1 MTLAELIQSD
11 NRASDNRGI
20 DNRGG
25 GALQWFH
32 RASGKPQERLRM
44 LEDALAVPEPDP
56 EPVSAGAF
64 VEQIEDTMQEQS
76 KREIMS
82 VLVHLKQ
89 SEIRALVRKAAH
101 AKGRY
106 LAALMEMPR
115 SQTSRKT
122 AIEELSLA
130 RQEYE
135 ELEKGLEVL
144 RQLIL
149 DNDVQIGG
157 VR

>member
-1 MTLAELIQSD
+1 MTLAELAGFD
-11 NRASDNRGI
+11 NRSDRN
-20 DNRGG
+20 

-32 RASGKPQERLRM
+32 RSSDKPQERLRM
-44 LEDALAVPEPDP
+44 LENALTVPEPQP
-56 EPVSAGAF
+56 EAVSAGAF
-64 VEQIEDTMQEQS
+64 VEQIDENIQEQS

-82 VLVHLKQ
+82 VLVQLKQ
-89 SEIRALVRKAAH
+89 SEIRALVRRTAH

-115 SQTSRKT
+115 TQCSRKT
-122 AIEELSLA
+122 AVEGLALA

-149 DNDVQIGG
+149 DNDVQITG

>member
-1 MTLAELIQSD
+1 MTLAELTGLD
-11 NRASDNRGI
+11 GRG
-20 DNRGG
+20 NST
-25 GALQWFH
+25 LQWFH
-32 RASGKPQERLRM
+32 RTSGKPQERLRM
-44 LEDALAVPEPDP
+44 LEDALAVPQPDP

-64 VEQIEDTMQEQS
+64 VEQIEETIQEQS

-89 SEIRALVRKAAH
+89 SEIRALVRRAAH
-101 AKGRY
+101 AKG
-106 LAALMEMPR
+106 
-115 SQTSRKT
+115 QCSRKT
-122 AIEELSLA
+122 AIEELALA

-149 DNDVQIGG
+149 DNDVQING

>member
-1 MTLAELIQSD
+1 MTLAELAGFDS
-11 NRASDNRGI
+11 RGER
-20 DNRGG
+20 N

-32 RASGKPQERLRM
+32 RTSGKPQERLRM
-44 LEDALAVPEPDP
+44 LEDALAVPDP
-56 EPVSAGAF
+56 EPQAVSAGAF
-64 VEQIEDTMQEQS
+64 VEQIEESIQEQS

-82 VLVHLKQ
+82 VLVQLKQ
-89 SEIRALVRKAAH
+89 SEIRALVRRAAH

-115 SQTSRKT
+115 TQCSRKT
-122 AIEELSLA
+122 AVEELALA

-135 ELEKGLEVL
+135 ELEKGLDVL

>member
-1 MTLAELIQSD
+1 MTLTEMTGYSSR
-11 NRASDNRGI
+11 NN
-20 DNRGG
+20 
-25 GALQWFH
+25 ALQWFH
-32 RASGKPQERLRM
+32 RSSGKPQERLRM
-44 LEDALAVPEPDP
+44 LEDALAVPEPAP

-89 SEIRALVRKAAH
+89 SEIKALVRRAAH

-106 LAALMEMPR
+106 LAALVEMPR
-115 SQTSRKT
+115 SLSSRKT

-135 ELEKGLEVL
+135 ELEKGLEIL
-144 RQLIL
+144 RQMIL
-149 DNDVQIGG
+149 DNDVQVSGL
-157 VR
+157 R

>member
-1 MTLAELIQSD
+1 MILGGILEDAMTLADLIGDDGRDS
-11 NRASDNRGI
+11 RG
-20 DNRGG
+20 
-25 GALQWFH
+25 LQWFH
-32 RASGKPQERLRM
+32 RSSGKPKERLRM
-44 LEDALAVPEPDP
+44 LEDALAVPEPEP

-64 VEQIEDTMQEQS
+64 VERIDETIQEQS

-89 SEIRALVRKAAH
+89 SEIRALVRRAAH

-115 SQTSRKT
+115 SQSSRKT
-122 AIEELSLA
+122 ALEELALA

-135 ELEKGLEVL
+135 ELEKGLEIL

-157 VR
+157 VS

>member
-1 MTLAELIQSD
+1 MTLAELTGFD
-11 NRASDNRGI
+11 GRG
-20 DNRGG
+20 NSS
-25 GALQWFH
+25 LQWFH
-32 RASGKPQERLRM
+32 RTSGKPQERLRM
-44 LEDALAVPEPDP
+44 LEDALAVPEADP

-64 VEQIEDTMQEQS
+64 VEQIEETIQEQS

-89 SEIRALVRKAAH
+89 SEIRALVRRAAH

-106 LAALMEMPR
+106 LAALMELPR
-115 SQTSRKT
+115 SQCSRKT
-122 AIEELSLA
+122 AIEELALA

-149 DNDVQIGG
+149 DNDVQING

>member
-11 NRASDNRGI
+11 NRTT

-56 EPVSAGAF
+56 EPLSAGAF
-64 VEQIEDTMQEQS
+64 AEQIEDTIQEQS

-89 SEIRALVRKAAH
+89 SELRALARRAAH

-115 SQTSRKT
+115 SQCSRKT
-122 AIEELSLA
+122 AVEQLTLA

-135 ELEKGLEVL
+135 ELEKGLEIL

-149 DNDVQIGG
+149 DNDVQIDG
-157 VR
+157 VG

>member
-1 MTLAELIQSD
+1 MTLAELTGLD
-11 NRASDNRGI
+11 GRG
-20 DNRGG
+20 NST
-25 GALQWFH
+25 LQWFH
-32 RASGKPQERLRM
+32 RTSGKPKERLRM
-44 LEDALAVPEPDP
+44 LEDALAVPEPTP

-64 VEQIEDTMQEQS
+64 VEQIEETIQEQS

-89 SEIRALVRKAAH
+89 SEIRALVRRAAH

-106 LAALMEMPR
+106 LAALMELPR
-115 SQTSRKT
+115 SQCSRKV
-122 AIEELSLA
+122 AIEQLALA

-149 DNDVQIGG
+149 DNDVQITG

>member
-1 MTLAELIQSD
+1 MTLSELTGFD
-11 NRASDNRGI
+11 GRG
-20 DNRGG
+20 NST
-25 GALQWFH
+25 LQWFH
-32 RASGKPQERLRM
+32 RTSGKPKERLRM
-44 LEDALAVPEPDP
+44 LEDALAVPEPDA

-64 VEQIEDTMQEQS
+64 VEQIEESIQEQS

-89 SEIRALVRKAAH
+89 SEIRALVRRAAH

-106 LAALMEMPR
+106 LAALMELPR
-115 SQTSRKT
+115 SQCSRKT
-122 AIEELSLA
+122 AIEELALA

-149 DNDVQIGG
+149 DNDVQITG

>member
-1 MTLAELIQSD
+1 MTLSELAGYPGRD
-11 NRASDNRGI
+11 N
-20 DNRGG
+20 
-25 GALQWFH
+25 ALQWFH
-32 RASGKPQERLRM
+32 RSSGKPRERLRM
-44 LEDALAVPEPDP
+44 LEEALAVPQPDP

-64 VEQIEDTMQEQS
+64 VEQIEDSIQEHS

-89 SEIRALVRKAAH
+89 NEIKALVRRAAH

-106 LAALMEMPR
+106 LAALVDMPR
-115 SQTSRKT
+115 SQCSRKT
-122 AIEELSLA
+122 AIEELILS

-135 ELEKGLEVL
+135 ELEKGLEIL

-149 DNDVQIGG
+149 DNDVQING

>member
-1 MTLAELIQSD
+1 MTLAELTGYPGR
-11 NRASDNRGI
+11 NN
-20 DNRGG
+20 
-25 GALQWFH
+25 ALQWFH
-32 RASGKPQERLRM
+32 RTSGKPQERLRM
-44 LEDALAVPEPDP
+44 LEDALAVPEP

-64 VEQIEDTMQEQS
+64 VEQIEETIQAQS

-89 SEIRALVRKAAH
+89 SEVRALVRRAAH

-106 LAALMEMPR
+106 LAALMELPR
-115 SQTSRKT
+115 SQSNRKT
-122 AIEELSLA
+122 AIEELTLA
-130 RQEYE
+130 RREYE
-135 ELEKGLEVL
+135 ELETGLQIL

-149 DNDVQIGG
+149 DNDVQVGG

>member
-1 MTLAELIQSD
+1 MTLADLIAADSH
-11 NRASDNRGI
+11 G
-20 DNRGG
+20 RGG
-25 GALQWFH
+25 SLQWFH
-32 RASGKPQERLRM
+32 RTSGKPKERLRM

-56 EPVSAGAF
+56 EPLTAGAF
-64 VEQIEDTMQEQS
+64 VEQIEDTIQEHS

-89 SEIRALVRKAAH
+89 SEIRALARRTAH

-115 SQTSRKT
+115 SQCSRKT
-122 AIEELSLA
+122 AVEQLTLA

-135 ELEKGLEVL
+135 ELEKGLEIL

-149 DNDVQIGG
+149 DNDVQING
-157 VR
+157 VS

>member
-1 MTLAELIQSD
+1 MTLAELTGFD
-11 NRASDNRGI
+11 GRG
-20 DNRGG
+20 NST
-25 GALQWFH
+25 LQWFH
-32 RASGKPQERLRM
+32 RTSGKPKERLRM
-44 LEDALAVPEPDP
+44 LEDALAVPEPDA

-64 VEQIEDTMQEQS
+64 VEQIEETIQEQS

-89 SEIRALVRKAAH
+89 SEIRALVRRAAH

-106 LAALMEMPR
+106 LAALMELPR
-115 SQTSRKT
+115 SQCSRKT
-122 AIEELSLA
+122 AIEELALA

-149 DNDVQIGG
+149 DNDVQITG

>member
-1 MTLAELIQSD
+1 MTLADLIGHDSPD
-11 NRASDNRGI
+11 SRT
-20 DNRGG
+20 
-25 GALQWFH
+25 LQWFQ
-32 RASGKPQERLRM
+32 RSSGKPKERLRM

-64 VEQIEDTMQEQS
+64 AEQIEDSIQEQS
-76 KREIMS
+76 RREIMS

-89 SEIRALVRKAAH
+89 SEIRALVRRAAH

-115 SQTSRKT
+115 SQASRKT
-122 AIEELSLA
+122 ALQELALA

-135 ELEKGLEVL
+135 ELEKGLEIL
-144 RQLIL
+144 RQIIL
-149 DNDVQIGG
+149 DNDVQING
-157 VR
+157 VG

>member
-1 MTLAELIQSD
+1 
-11 NRASDNRGI
+11 
-20 DNRGG
+20 
-25 GALQWFH
+25 
-32 RASGKPQERLRM
+32 M

-56 EPVSAGAF
+56 EPLTAGAF
-64 VEQIEDTMQEQS
+64 VEQIEESIQEQS

-89 SEIRALVRKAAH
+89 SEIRALVRRTAQ

-115 SQTSRKT
+115 TQASRKT
-122 AIEELSLA
+122 ALGELALA

-135 ELEKGLEVL
+135 ELEKGLEIL

-149 DNDVQIGG
+149 DNDVQISGIS
-157 VR
+157 

>member
-1 MTLAELIQSD
+1 MTLADLIAHDSRD
-11 NRASDNRGI
+11 SRS
-20 DNRGG
+20 
-25 GALQWFH
+25 LQWFH
-32 RASGKPQERLRM
+32 RTSGRPKGKLRM
-44 LEDALAVPEPDP
+44 LEDALAVPKPDP
-56 EPVSAGAF
+56 EPLTAGAF
-64 VEQIEDTMQEQS
+64 VDEIEDSIQ
-76 KREIMS
+76 EIMS

-89 SEIRALVRKAAH
+89 SEIRALVRRTAQ

-115 SQTSRKT
+115 SQASRKT
-122 AIEELSLA
+122 ALQELALA

-135 ELEKGLEVL
+135 ELEKGLEIL

-157 VR
+157 VG

>member
-1 MTLAELIQSD
+1 MTLADLIGNDS
-11 NRASDNRGI
+11 NESRS
-20 DNRGG
+20 
-25 GALQWFH
+25 LQWFH
-32 RASGKPQERLRM
+32 RTSGKPKERLRM

-56 EPVSAGAF
+56 EPLSAGAF
-64 VEQIEDTMQEQS
+64 VEHIEDSIQEQS

-82 VLVHLKQ
+82 VLVQLKQ
-89 SEIRALVRKAAH
+89 SEIRALVRRAAH

-115 SQTSRKT
+115 TQCSRKT
-122 AIEELSLA
+122 AVEELALA

-135 ELEKGLEVL
+135 ELEKGLELL

-149 DNDVQIGG
+149 DNDVQISG
-157 VR
+157 VG

>member
-1 MTLAELIQSD
+1 MQIDSQ
-11 NRASDNRGI
+11 ASSNRGT

-32 RASGKPQERLRM
+32 RASGTPQERLRM
-44 LEDALAVPEPDP
+44 LEDTLAVPEPEA

-64 VEQIEDTMQEQS
+64 VEQIEETMQEQS

-89 SEIRALVRKAAH
+89 NEIRALVRRAAH

-106 LAALMEMPR
+106 LAALMELPR
-115 SQTSRKT
+115 KQSTRK
-122 AIEELSLA
+122 AAVEELSLA
-130 RQEYE
+130 RREYE

-144 RQLIL
+144 RRLIL
-149 DNDVQIGG
+149 DNDVQISG

>member
-1 MTLAELIQSD
+1 MTLAELTGLD
-11 NRASDNRGI
+11 GRG
-20 DNRGG
+20 NST
-25 GALQWFH
+25 LQWFH
-32 RASGKPQERLRM
+32 RTSGKPKERLRM
-44 LEDALAVPEPDP
+44 LEDALAVPEPDA

-64 VEQIEDTMQEQS
+64 VEQIEETIQEQS

-89 SEIRALVRKAAH
+89 SEIRALVRRTAH

-106 LAALMEMPR
+106 LAALMELPR
-115 SQTSRKT
+115 SQCSRKT
-122 AIEELSLA
+122 AIEELTLA

-135 ELEKGLEVL
+135 ELEKGLEIL
-144 RQLIL
+144 RQMIL

>member
-1 MTLAELIQSD
+1 MTLADLAGDLSR
-11 NRASDNRGI
+11 NN
-20 DNRGG
+20 
-25 GALQWFH
+25 ALQWFH
-32 RASGKPQERLRM
+32 RTSGKPQERLRM

-64 VEQIEDTMQEQS
+64 VEQIEDTIQEQS

-89 SEIRALVRKAAH
+89 SEIKALVRRVAH

-106 LAALMEMPR
+106 LATLMELPR
-115 SQTSRKT
+115 SQSSRKT

-135 ELEKGLEVL
+135 ELEKGLEIL

-149 DNDVQIGG
+149 DNDVQISG

>member
-1 MTLAELIQSD
+1 MTLAELIAHDSQDS
-11 NRASDNRGI
+11 RS
-20 DNRGG
+20 
-25 GALQWFH
+25 LQWFH
-32 RASGKPQERLRM
+32 RTSGKPKEKLRM

-56 EPVSAGAF
+56 EPLTAGAF
-64 VEQIEDTMQEQS
+64 VEQIEDSIQEQS

-89 SEIRALVRKAAH
+89 SEIRALVRRTAQ

-115 SQTSRKT
+115 TQASRKT
-122 AIEELSLA
+122 ALDELALA

-135 ELEKGLEVL
+135 ELEKGLEIL

-149 DNDVQIGG
+149 DNDVQISG
-157 VR
+157 VS

>member
-1 MTLAELIQSD
+1 MTLAELTGFD
-11 NRASDNRGI
+11 GRG
-20 DNRGG
+20 NST
-25 GALQWFH
+25 LQWFH
-32 RASGKPQERLRM
+32 RTSGKPKERLRM
-44 LEDALAVPEPDP
+44 LEDALAVPEPDA

-64 VEQIEDTMQEQS
+64 VEQIEETIQEQS

-89 SEIRALVRKAAH
+89 SEIRALVRRAAH

-106 LAALMEMPR
+106 LAALMELPR
-115 SQTSRKT
+115 SQCSRRT
-122 AIEELSLA
+122 AIDELALA

-149 DNDVQIGG
+149 DNDVQITG

>member
-1 MTLAELIQSD
+1 MTLADLTGYDGRNS
-11 NRASDNRGI
+11 S
-20 DNRGG
+20 
-25 GALQWFH
+25 ALQWFH
-32 RASGKPQERLRM
+32 RSSGKPQERLRM

-89 SEIRALVRKAAH
+89 SEIKALVRRAAH

-115 SQTSRKT
+115 SQASRKS
-122 AIEELSLA
+122 AVEELSLA
-130 RQEYE
+130 RREYE
-135 ELEKGLEVL
+135 ELEKGLEIL
-144 RQLIL
+144 RQMIL